1 MQIKPIF
8 LTVCFFLAASSS
20 AVADIIYTVDL
31 PSAGDVTVTGTITT
45 DGTLGTLTAANF
57 LNWDFTVS
65 SSSLGVSNEITPANT
80 TLARFEGITATD
92 VSLFILPPA
101 LIDVESGGGSSQVI
115 VTPVPPGGFIE
126 QLRVS
131 TVSKETDAP
140 EIALPMS
147 GVELATGGVAAVPE
161 PSTWAML
168 LLGFAG
174 VGFMAVRRR
183 ESKGS
188 AWIMPS
194 QRSPACPRIQF
205 AHLFAK

>member
-1 MQIKPIF
+1 MQIKPI
-8 LTVCFFLAASSS
+8 LTMCFFLAASRS

-31 PSAGDVTVTGTITT
+31 PSAGDVTVTGTIIT

-101 LIDVESGGGSSQVI
+101 LIDMEAAGTLI
-115 VTPVPPGGFIE
+115 AVTPVPPGYFAE
-126 QLRVS
+126 QLIVS
-131 TVSKETDAP
+131 TSQATDSP
-140 EIALPMS
+140 QIGLPMS
-147 GVELATGGVAAVPE
+147 GVELATGGVVFTPLTAVPE

-168 LLGFAG
+168 LIGF
-174 VGFMAVRRR
+174 
-183 ESKGS
+183 
-188 AWIMPS
+188 
-194 QRSPACPRIQF
+194 
-205 AHLFAK
+205 

>member
-1 MQIKPIF
+1 MQTKTILAMCF
-8 LTVCFFLAASSS
+8 LLTASSS

-57 LNWDFTVS
+57 LSWDFTLS

-80 TLARFEGITATD
+80 TLARFVDITATN

-101 LIDVESGGGSSQVI
+101 LIEVDSNGGGNQVI
-115 VTPVPPGGFIE
+115 VTPVPPGYFAE

-131 TVSKETDAP
+131 TSQATDAP
-140 EIALPMS
+140 EIGLPLS
-147 GVELATGGVAAVPE
+147 GVELATGGVAFTPLPAVPE

-168 LLGFAG
+168 LIGFAG
-174 VGFMAVRRR
+174 IGFMAYRRK
-183 ESKGS
+183 SK
-188 AWIMPS
+188 
-194 QRSPACPRIQF
+194 PALMAAPVE
-205 AHLFAK
+205 LGLKAKKL